1 MSLLIRLISV
11 CVHIKV
17 FSTLCKSFTDIHPV
31 VYVHSS
37 ASLPQANKIDF
48 NEELLM
54 LYKIADY
61 HHHYFGAGRALSM
74 VLDLL
79 SGTSH

>member
-1 MSLLIRLISV
+1 MSLLIRLLCV
-11 CVHIKV
+11 CVHVKV
-17 FSTLCKSFTDIHPV
+17 FSILCESFTDIHPV

-37 ASLPQANKIDF
+37 ACLPQANKIVF

-54 LYKIADY
+54 PYKIADY
-61 HHHYFGAGRALSM
+61 HHHYFGAGRALSK